1 MDNDF
6 TIGINEPALDDIMLK
21 LNNDIDTISTLL
33 HDIEMKMYDIN
44 EYFSGDVSDKVK
56 NKFKSYSDQYDTL
69 KDNLNTYV
77 NDIMNVKAMLGKI
90 DMNNQVFFVENAE
103 EIRHEKDVQ
112 EEDNDTTAHEI
123 TITEDL

>member
-21 LNNDIDTISTLL
+21 LNNDIDTISILL

>member
-6 TIGINEPALDDIMLK
+6 TIGINETALDDIMLK